1 MIKASLEN
9 FRVRHDS
16 CAQRHKILMN
26 KAPTST
32 DKIGFRS
39 NAKAGISVEKGLQ
52 DYVNLKFAARGLP
65 IVGEEENFPFLE
77 MGRSLLQN
85 FQERLRL
92 LKDHRCPADQ
102 HITDWIRNYLGDD
115 LKAVFSEDEA
125 LLPDALILEKHGIS
139 RLLSLPANS
148 DKFESDIVS
157 SYRTW
162 QGVLHNPAK
171 DKRTTKGVF
180 HVTEGGLPIAGD
192 KMVVPRITFA
202 HMLKAALNPPKDLTV
217 LPYTSEEDEPTNAF
231 ASILL
236 RPVVC
241 PRVPGFTREKSLE
254 IRFFAP
260 GNLVSNLDF
269 VESIFGNAGD
279 PFLPENDARL
289 DVQHWTGHTG
299 CVILAPQ
306 LITLKKKDVGLPHIS
321 EASESQKAQGM
332 CWENEDELYNNGGAF
347 KITARDENG
356 VMVTLIADNYF
367 GYCKKEVKTQ
377 ISFSANL
384 YGLAEEE
391 HAGGALV
398 FPSFDL
404 GEDFQLSEFRREV
417 DHTFANVSKNYGDL
431 MDVQPEGYGIDKTYP
446 NIIYLPS
453 DAHIDLHEQSITWD
467 DEAQSLNLSPEN
479 TYVMP
484 SGYKVE
490 MRKPS
495 AGQRWRLVGTNAE
508 GTFCHKPCTVSGG
521 GKSEISK
528 SLADAMEEGPVI
540 MPDFENDMRLVAV
553 LLERDYNDRYKKPK
567 RSGDSRKI
575 LDLDRSLGSVI
586 RLFSQ
591 SEEFTDEYN
600 EFIATIPRTVRDFI
614 FTLKRYWK
622 PDWGNEWR
630 DRFHVD
636 SINGKPGTLLKY
648 RLAPVRT
655 QFLRVGYS
663 TDGSWRMF
671 GLRKDFAPAKKLQRE
686 DDITASV
693 TVPAHC
699 LDESTIHPDV
709 SFPSYK
715 FAQNCEFRLFQRP
728 DDAIHRGYDKQ
739 TELDFSR
746 GGNFFSNYAPIDRK
760 QAQDIVA
767 DAIRFG
773 HFTKPLRSELK
784 EFAYP
789 SSEDAPGYAV
799 SSAHPRIVDG
809 KPTENPRYLQNRP
822 DLEDPRS
829 EYLAD
834 IGSRL
839 YRRIPLDKQV
849 LNPVHAVLPGRRNNP
864 SDREAGI
871 RPLAVYGPVHYQEL
885 PELFM
890 DFIASLTGKSP
901 STTGA
906 GSEGALTKGPFNA
919 LLPIIDLNAALLSYI
934 VSGYEGFS
942 TAAGYI
948 GPKYKVDHDVSLV
961 VPEVWSRMFLNERDP
976 KWLIEN
982 GYLEKVEDFETKDD
996 GRKILASRL
1005 GYRITESFVQTFFGR
1020 MFNEPGTVFSE
1031 DMLRPE
1037 LQSEEDYID
1046 GIDNICETQR
1056 QVAGQYFK
1064 DGSIDLAIPP
1074 LKALLHIMAN
1084 GDYEG
1089 KSIHDP
1095 AIRGLFDREAVLD
1108 SDWYQARLNAKLAI
1122 RRRTLSSQIAS
1133 LEAFLEKTVYASEA
1147 ERLGIHERLEQAK
1160 ERIKIADETPEA
1172 YLQKLRGTL
1181 GADAVFS

>member
-1 MIKASLEN
+1 MKTT
-9 FRVRHDS
+9 
-16 CAQRHKILMN
+16 Q
-26 KAPTST
+26 T
-32 DKIGFRS
+32 DHIGFKP
-39 NAKAGISVEKGLQ
+39 NAKAGVSAERGLQ

-65 IVGEEENFPFLE
+65 IVGKEEDFPFLE

-92 LKDHRCPADQ
+92 MKDYRSPVDH
-102 HITDWIRNYLGDD
+102 HITSWLRNYLGED
-115 LKAVFSEDEA
+115 LKAAFSETEA

-139 RLLSLPANS
+139 RLLSLPVNS

-171 DKRTTKGVF
+171 DRRTTKGVF
-180 HVTEGGLPIAGD
+180 HVAEGGLAIAGD
-192 KMVVPRITFA
+192 KLTVPRVTFA
-202 HMLKAALNPPKDLTV
+202 HMLKAALNPPKYLTV
-217 LPYTSEEDEPTNAF
+217 LPYTSEEEEPAHAF

-254 IRFFAP
+254 TRFFAP

-306 LITLKKKDVGLPHIS
+306 LTTLKKKDVGLPHIS
-321 EASESQKAQGM
+321 EASDSQKAQNM
-332 CWENEDELYNNGGAF
+332 CWENEDDLYNDGGAF

-404 GEDFQLSEFRREV
+404 GENFALSEFRREV
-417 DHTFANVSKNYGDL
+417 DHTFATVSKNYAEL
-431 MDVQPEGYGIDKTYP
+431 MDIQPEGYGIDKVYP
-446 NIIYLPS
+446 NIIYLPN
-453 DAHIDLHEQSITWD
+453 DAHIDLNAQSITWGD
-467 DEAQSLNLSPEN
+467 GAQSIGLSPDN

-540 MPDFENDMRLVAV
+540 MPDFENDMRLVTV
-553 LLERDYNDRYKKPK
+553 LLDRDYGDRYKNLK
-567 RSGDSRKI
+567 RAGSDSRKI
-575 LDLDRSLGSVI
+575 LDPDRSFGSVI

-591 SEEFTDEYN
+591 SAEFTDAYN

-614 FTLKRYWK
+614 LTLKRYWK
-622 PDWGNEWR
+622 PDWGTEWR
-630 DRFHVD
+630 SRFHVD
-636 SINGKPGTLLKY
+636 SINGQPGTQLKY

-655 QFLRVGYS
+655 QFLRVGS
-663 TDGSWRMF
+663 DPSDGSWRMF
-671 GLRKDFAPAKKLQRE
+671 GLRKDFSPATKLQRE

-699 LDESTIHPDV
+699 LDKSTIHPDV
-709 SFPSYK
+709 DFPSYK
-715 FAQNCEFRLFQRP
+715 FAQNCEYRLFQRP

-739 TELDFSR
+739 TELDFSI
-746 GGNFFSNYAPIDRK
+746 GGNFFSNYEPITREEG
-760 QAQDIVA
+760 QEMVA
-767 DAIRFG
+767 DAMRFG
-773 HFTKPLRSELK
+773 HYTEPLQKTLK
-784 EFAYP
+784 KFAKGSGKDP
-789 SSEDAPGYAV
+789 ADYAV

-809 KPTENPRYLQNRP
+809 SPTKNPRYLQNRP
-822 DLEDPRS
+822 DLENPRS

-834 IGSRL
+834 VGSRL
-839 YRRIPLDKQV
+839 YRKIPMEKQV
-849 LNPVHAVLPGRRNNP
+849 LNPVHAILPGRRNNP
-864 SDREAGI
+864 ADAEAGI
-871 RPLAVYGPVHYQEL
+871 RPLAVYGPIHYQEL

-919 LLPIIDLNAALLSYI
+919 LLPIIDLNGALLSFI

-942 TAAGYI
+942 TAAGYV

-961 VPEVWSRMFLNERDP
+961 VPEIWSRMFLNERDP

-982 GYLEKVEDFETKDD
+982 GYLEKISNFKNSDD
-996 GRKILASRL
+996 GETILASRL

-1020 MFNEPGTVFSE
+1020 MFNEPTSVFTE
-1031 DMLRPE
+1031 EMLRPE
-1037 LQSEEDYID
+1037 LQSEADYVE
-1046 GIDNICETQR
+1046 GIANICETQQR
-1056 QVAGQYFK
+1056 VAARYFE

-1074 LKALLHIMAN
+1074 LKALLHFMAH
-1084 GDYEG
+1084 GEFEG
-1089 KSIHDP
+1089 KSINDP
-1095 AIRGLFDREAVLD
+1095 EVRALFDRETVLE
-1108 SDWYQARLNAKLAI
+1108 SDWYLARLDAKLAV
-1122 RRRTLSSQIAS
+1122 RRRTLTSQIVS
-1133 LEAFLEKTVYASEA
+1133 LEAFLEKEVYASEA
-1147 ERLGIHERLEQAK
+1147 ERLNIQERLDQAR
-1160 ERIKIADETPEA
+1160 ERIKIADETPEV
-1172 YLQKLRGTL
+1172 YLKKLRGTL
-1181 GADAVFS
+1181 GADVVFG